1 MRESNQLWTAGW
13 ARLGWVGAL
22 ILLTTVLVYLPLRQ
36 AGFIWDDDTL
46 LTDNP
51 VVKASDGLRY
61 IWLSTR
67 LPDYFPLTLTSFWL
81 EWRLWGMWAGG
92 IT

>member
-1 MRESNQLWTAGW
+1 MRKGTKFGTTGW
-13 ARLGWVGAL
+13 ARLGWGGAI
-22 ILLTTVLVYLPLRQ
+22 ILLATVPVYLPVWQ
-36 AGFIWDDDTL
+36 AGFIWDDDAL
-46 LTDNP
+46 VTDNP
-51 VVKASDGLRY
+51 AVQASDGLRD

>member
-1 MRESNQLWTAGW
+1 MCTSNQLGSRWW
-13 ARLGWVGAL
+13 ERLGWGGGL
-22 ILLTTVLVYLPLRQ
+22 ILLATVLVYLPLRQ

-51 VVKASDGLRY
+51 VVKSSDGLRS

-81 EWRLWGMWAGG
+81 EWRMFG
-92 IT
+92 